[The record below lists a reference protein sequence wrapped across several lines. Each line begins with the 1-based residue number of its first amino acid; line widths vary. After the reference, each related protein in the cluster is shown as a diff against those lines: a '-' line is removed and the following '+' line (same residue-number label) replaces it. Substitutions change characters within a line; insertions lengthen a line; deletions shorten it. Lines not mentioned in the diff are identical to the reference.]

1 MSALPSTADI
11 HQRGGY
17 VSFVLITDT
26 SANTSMPRKPRR
38 ELAVSRGRKHPRLA
52 VAKYVPS
59 PTCMMICPR
68 LSLLSATSRCKAVTR
83 AMLKRL
89 MRNGAIGWSFRSR
102 LGSYLFKE
110 TPSSMRNHQAPF
122 PAMSKPRKLRPTY
135 KLPIRHKQKQLLN
148 RLYRN

>member
-83 AMLKRL
+83 AMLTRL
-89 MRNGAIGWSFRSR
+89 MRNAR
-102 LGSYLFKE
+102 LDGVSIEAWILPVQGNAVIDAKS
-110 TPSSMRNHQAPF
+110 PSAVPGDVE
-122 PAMSKPRKLRPTY
+122 AA
-135 KLPIRHKQKQLLN
+135 
-148 RLYRN
+148 